1 MANKQK
7 IIQKQKERRT
17 HRVRTK
23 LQDTA
28 LRVRLSVF
36 RSAKHIYVQLI
47 DDVQGKTLA
56 SANDSEVKKGGTK
69 VEIAGRVGEMI
80 GKKATELKITDVVF
94 DRGPYKYHG
103 RVKSLAEGARKGGLV
118 F

>member
-7 IIQKQKERRT
+7 TIQKQKERRT

-28 LRVRLSVF
+28 VRVRLSVF

-47 DDVQGKTLA
+47 DDSQGKTLA
-56 SANDSEVKKGGTK
+56 SVSDTQVKQGGTK
-69 VEIAGRVGEMI
+69 IEIAARVGEMI
-80 GKKATELKITDVVF
+80 GKKAVELKITNVVF
-94 DRGPYKYHG
+94 DRGSYKYHG
-103 RVKSLAEGARKGGLV
+103 RISALAEGARKGGLV